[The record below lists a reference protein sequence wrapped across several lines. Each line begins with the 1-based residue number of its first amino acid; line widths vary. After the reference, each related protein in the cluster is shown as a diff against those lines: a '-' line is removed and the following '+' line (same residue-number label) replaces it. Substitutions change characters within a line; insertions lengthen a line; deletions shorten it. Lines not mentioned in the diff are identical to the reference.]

1 MPHPRFPEFASKSH
15 SACRWYMTEMMIG
28 LLLFLRETDI
38 WTLIFL
44 SFKYS
49 LKHVLEF
56 GWSKEAAVWARES
69 E

>member
-1 MPHPRFPEFASKSH
+1 
-15 SACRWYMTEMMIG
+15 MTEMMIG
-28 LLLFLRETDI
+28 LLLFLRETNI

-44 SFKYS
+44 SFRYS

-56 GWSKEAAVWARES
+56 RCSKGAAVWARGS